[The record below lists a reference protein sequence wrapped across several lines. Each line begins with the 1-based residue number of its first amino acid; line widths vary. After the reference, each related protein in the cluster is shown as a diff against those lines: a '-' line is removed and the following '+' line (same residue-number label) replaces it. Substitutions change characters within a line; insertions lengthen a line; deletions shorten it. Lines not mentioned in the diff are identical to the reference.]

1 LIGRVNVGQR
11 DGVFLV
17 SKVWPT
23 HVMGDGIARACDAAY
38 SVLGD
43 AGASLLRDP
52 TLARIGAAHGSSA
65 AAVALASTIRHGNV
79 IEIPESGAGRAST
92 GEPSRSHL
100 H

>member
-1 LIGRVNVGQR
+1 MNVGQR

-43 AGASLLRDP
+43 AGASLLHDP